1 MQNITESFAYD
12 VPIHF
17 GISKTAIKKM
27 LKRRYEI
34 GKSTPMKFD
43 SLCELTFG
51 KIQNW

>member
-27 LKRRYEI
+27 LEK
-34 GKSTPMKFD
+34 
-43 SLCELTFG
+43 
-51 KIQNW
+51 KI